1 MVEESSTVVKQISV
15 QVPAYLGL
23 SSKTI
28 LIQLD
33 GDRTLLQTTLDRH
46 FPGAR
51 ALTYKSYLDHKIH
64 SVYFDYTKLSFMLP
78 PVAEVVDDTYLVY
91 VNRFITSDV
100 PRLFTLY
107 WCSFCLGWTGGD
119 MPCFAGICLFRVR
132 QR

>member
-100 PRLFTLY
+100 P
-107 WCSFCLGWTGGD
+107 SNS
-119 MPCFAGICLFRVR
+119 
-132 QR
+132 